1 LAARRRNPPRAHARD
16 LSEHGGHPT
25 ISALEAWELRSHL
38 VLTEAMDSLTETEAA
53 DLLSEG
59 VHPFLGKQEAAGLSR
74 RDAMAAGAGLDR
86 GALSLLISMTMSS
99 TRFPRE
105 VVPLARVAGRPQV
118 QATRL
123 QSMK

>member
-1 LAARRRNPPRAHARD
+1 
-16 LSEHGGHPT
+16 
-25 ISALEAWELRSHL
+25 
-38 VLTEAMDSLTETEAA
+38 MDSLTETEAA